1 VSRRLLSRM
10 HAYSRRTRRSS
21 VRSVTAQD
29 FMRFLLRWQHVAPGT
44 QVGGEPGL
52 VAVLEQLQGY
62 ESPAV
67 AWEPEL
73 LTRRLRHY
81 DARWL
86 DRLCHDGQVA
96 WLRLTPRANDD
107 ESPSLT
113 APSKA
118 TPISVVLRDDLG
130 WLMAAAR
137 IRSGTLTPVV
147 EPTVG
152 ATAEIIEAL
161 RTRGASFAGELGPV
175 TGRLPQDVE
184 RALWDGMARGLIT
197 CDGFGAIRARVAPE
211 RPPTRNPALRPAR
224 MSRLGR
230 LSRATNAAAG
240 RWSLVPPADEGI
252 DEHELAEVVAEQL
265 LNRWGVVFRDL
276 ALRDDLRLPWRDI
289 QWALRRLE
297 DRGLVRGGR
306 FVAGFN
312 GEQYALPTAIEQLD
326 HVRKLPRTGER
337 VTVNATDPLNLVG
350 VIVPGATVASV
361 RTNHV
366 VFVDGVPEDGPAK
379 PAPGPARGTDRGAGG
394 DLAGSG
400 PSTPDR
406 VAARVVWAGSP

>member
-1 VSRRLLSRM
+1 LSRR
-10 HAYSRRTRRSS
+10 
-21 VRSVTAQD
+21 VR
-29 FMRFLLRWQHVAPGT
+29 
-44 QVGGEPGL
+44 
-52 VAVLEQLQGY
+52 GY
-62 ESPAV
+62 K
-67 AWEPEL
+67 PEL
-73 LTRRLRHY
+73 L
-81 DARWL
+81 DQ
-86 DRLCHDGQVA
+86 LCHAGQVG
-96 WLRLTPRANDD
+96 WLRLTPGPRDD
-107 ESPSLT
+107 ADAPVGQ
-113 APSKA
+113 PSKA
-118 TPISVVLRDDLG
+118 TPISVVFRSDTP
-130 WLMAAAR
+130 WLLEAAGA
-137 IRSGTLTPVV
+137 GVDPP

-184 RALWDGMARGLIT
+184 RALWDRMARGLIT

-211 RPPTRNPALRPAR
+211 RPPTRNPALRPVR

-252 DEHELAEVVAEQL
+252 DQHELAEVVAEQL

-276 ALRDDLRLPWRDI
+276 AIRDDLRLPWRHI

-337 VTVNATDPLNLVG
+337 VLVNATDPLNLVG

-366 VFVDGVPEDGPAK
+366 VFVDGVPEDSPAK
-379 PAPGPARGTDRGAGG
+379 AAPGPARGTDRGTGG

-400 PSTPDR
+400 PPTPDR